1 MKKTYRY
8 IKHPSVR
15 AIHESP
21 LQIIWSNIAR
31 RKIMLFSVIFLIIT
45 LPIFFLVTKYQSKVQ
60 AAWMN
65 DSWAYRTGLTIG
77 NTGSADSDKKVKFDI
92 DTATLITA
100 GKMQADCGDSRF
112 TDINGR
118 ALKYF
123 IDTAGGTCNTNSTD
137 YYVLTPTINSGNTV
151 LYHYYGNPSAQNG
164 TVSAQFS
171 QATFS
176 PTSGPSAG
184 SEENGTAP
192 ISYWKFDEGYGTNAN
207 DSTQNAKNGT
217 LTGVPEWKPESE
229 CISGKCLF
237 LDGTNTDY
245 VSISDSG
252 TTDPLDL
259 GTKSFTVSYWGKAID
274 YTYPK
279 SLFPIK
285 DGSAPYTSGAGHEGW
300 SISDNYSSTTVRVA
314 INDGTNMVSSDI
326 TLNSG
331 SQPPDL
337 KNKWTHYSFV
347 FDRTNNLVYIYINGI
362 QQNNTLNISSVTG
375 SISNTTALLIGYGTG
390 WKTHGYMDEF
400 KIYPYART
408 AAQIKSDFASKG
420 SGSVKGTA
428 ASLGSNIKNLSSL
441 SDGLVGYWKMDEST
455 TNTCTGGV
463 NDSCDSSGNASNGAW
478 NGNTTSAA
486 GKFGNST
493 TYDGIDDYTSVTEN
507 SAWEFSSSFTLSTWV
522 YSNGTQIAY
531 AGIVAKDLSSSMG
544 NYGFFYDS
552 GGTIVRF
559 GFYGTNSVQSEVDT
573 QTAIPTGQWV
583 HLIGVF
589 DDVNNTL
596 YIYQNGELKEKDTT
610 ITNTPSTNDNSLI
623 FGSRQAGL
631 SSYEFNGKIDEARIY
646 NRALSPKEVRDLY
659 SWAPGPAG
667 YWNFDEKT
675 GASVNDISGNGYT
688 GTWNGTGASHW
699 TTGKFGSAGNFNGT
713 DDYISQG
720 TGPTIVNSVSFWTYP
735 TSTTNYFVDLNGS
748 AYISAT
754 SGTLSAT
761 GFTSP
766 TIYVNGVVS
775 STLAANQWQYITVTT
790 ATNLNASALN
800 FGKISTNYLTGK
812 LDEVRLYN
820 YARTQKQIVEDMNA
834 GHPVGGSPVGSQ
846 LGYWKFDEGYGGTA
860 NDTVANQNLTITSA
874 SWTNSGKFNKALNFD
889 NGVAGSE
896 AYYND
901 VTSSKYDLTND
912 FSFGAWVYR
921 TNSPSNQA
929 RIISKGDKY
938 LLFTTTNNIPI
949 CYMNG
954 LSATSLTA
962 TSALPVNQWIYVL
975 CTYKDNA
982 RKLYI
987 NGILNAQD
995 TPTGTITSDNTDL
1008 VVGNYDVPSDSYRF
1022 RGIIDEVK
1030 IYNSALTSD
1039 EIKLDYNHGSAMV
1052 LGSVSTDST
1061 GAVADNSSAR
1071 GYCIP
1076 GDTTSCSAPVGEWKM
1091 DEKTG
1096 TNAYDTSGN
1105 GLTGTFTGS
1114 PRWRSGKFGSGI
1126 NFDGGNDWSDLIS
1139 IPYNSATTFSTN
1151 KDITISAWFKS
1162 AGSSYTQTIFD
1173 SRDGDINWAGIGLF
1187 VAGTGEVSYY
1197 IRDNAGHFINSAT
1210 TSTYIDNKWH
1220 NATLVGDRDGN
1231 AVLYIDGSI
1240 NVGTTQPMSTIIDI
1254 TNAQN
1259 DMLGNACCSASAW
1272 EEFQGSIDQVR
1283 LYNYARTPAQI
1294 AWDYN
1299 RGGPVGWWKMDEC
1312 QGITANDS
1320 SGNGNNGT
1328 ITIGATGTNTSAG
1341 TCTGSAGEA
1350 WKDGA
1355 TGKYN
1360 SSLEFDGTDDY
1371 INVVDNNSLDMTTNI
1386 TLSAWIKLSDLTITN
1401 ANNIVA
1407 KGTNGYQFTVG
1418 DSSSLKVG
1426 LAKQDVAWVVQSNTT
1441 ISDTNWHFVSV
1452 TYNGTTGK
1460 VYLDGI
1466 DRSGSTSIQT
1476 FSNTSDN
1483 LFIGSKNPV
1492 TATKYFNGQ
1501 IDDIRVY
1508 NYALTANQVK
1518 NLYNENSS
1526 IRFGPATGS
1535 P

>member
-8 IKHPSVR
+8 IKCRGEARLAHDNQK
-15 AIHESP
+15 I
-21 LQIIWSNIAR
+21 NIFNMVLK

-45 LPIFFLVTKYQSKVQ
+45 LPIFYLVTKYQSKGQ

-65 DSWAYRTGLTIG
+65 DSWLYRTGLTIG
-77 NTGSADSDKKVKFDI
+77 NTGSADSDKKVKFDV

-100 GKMQADCGDSRF
+100 GKLQTDCGDSRF
-112 TDINGR
+112 TNINGR
-118 ALKYF
+118 VLQYF
-123 IDTAGGTCNTNSTD
+123 IDTEGGACNTNSTD
-137 YYVLTPTINSGNTV
+137 YYVLVPTINTGNTN
-151 LYHYYGNPSAQNG
+151 LYHYYGNPSVQNG

-176 PTSGPSAG
+176 PTSGPTAA
-184 SEENGTAP
+184 SEENGAAP
-192 ISYWKFDEGYGTNAN
+192 ISYWKFDEGYGTNTN
-207 DSTQNAKNGT
+207 DSTKNSN
-217 LTGVPEWKPESE
+217 TGVFGTSTAAPTWKSE
-229 CISGKCLF
+229 DQCVSGKCLYF
-237 LDGTNTDY
+237 DAGDY
-245 VSISDSG
+245 VDIPHKTNQVNLPLTIETWVKS
-252 TTDPLDL
+252 TTINQGD
-259 GTKSFTVSYWGKAID
+259 WKAIVSK
-274 YTYPK
+274 YPAAA
-279 SLFPIK
+279 SNGWNI
-285 DGSAPYTSGAGHEGW
+285 DSSSGSYYFYYFVDANNKLYSSGYGYSFGTATNNWTHLVAVVETSGLKLYRDGQLVTQASWTGTAG
-300 SISDNYSSTTVRVA
+300 NSTQSNPLR
-314 INDGTNMVSSDI
+314 IGGI
-326 TLNSG
+326 
-331 SQPPDL
+331 
-337 KNKWTHYSFV
+337 
-347 FDRTNNLVYIYINGI
+347 TNNSAYRFNGF
-362 QQNNTLNISSVTG
+362 V
-375 SISNTTALLIGYGTG
+375 
-390 WKTHGYMDEF
+390 DDV
-400 KIYPYART
+400 KIYQYARS

-428 ASLGSNIKNLSSL
+428 ASLGSNIKNLSSF
-441 SDGLVGYWKMDEST
+441 SDGLVGYWKMDESAV
-455 TNTCTGGV
+455 NTCTGGV

-531 AGIVAKDLSSSMG
+531 AGIVAKDQSSNMG

-583 HLIGVF
+583 HIIGVF
-589 DDVNNTL
+589 DDINNTL

-646 NRALSPKEVRDLY
+646 NRALSGKEVRDLY
-659 SWAPGPAG
+659 YWAPGPVG
-667 YWNFDEKT
+667 SWNFDEKT
-675 GASVNDISGNGYT
+675 GASINDISGNGYT

-775 STLAANQWQYITVTT
+775 LTLAANQWQYITVTT

-800 FGKISTNYLTGK
+800 FGKISTNYLAGK
-812 LDEVRLYN
+812 LDEVKLYN
-820 YARTQKQIVEDMNA
+820 YVRNSKQIVEDMNA

-846 LGYWKFDEGYGGTA
+846 LGYWKFDEGADNTCSSGV
-860 NDTVANQNLTITSA
+860 NDVC
-874 SWTNSGKFNKALNFD
+874 NSGNVGSALDGTKTNATWSMNGKFGKAINFD
-889 NGVAGSE
+889 GNGDYVDIPDNNS
-896 AYYND
+896 
-901 VTSSKYDLTND
+901 VDLTN
-912 FSFGAWVYR
+912 SFTISLWLKPSDLTQ
-921 TNSPSNQA
+921 TN
-929 RIISKGDKY
+929 RYLISKRNDAGTDNSYSIIWEYVDNQVEFYSGSYTGSNPRTGSGITISDTNWHQIIYSYDGTTWAGY
-938 LLFTTTNNIPI
+938 LDGINKFSTARTFSLTTSSIDLLIGTFNASGF
-949 CYMNG
+949 YFNG
-954 LSATSLTA
+954 L
-962 TSALPVNQWIYVL
+962 
-975 CTYKDNA
+975 
-982 RKLYI
+982 
-987 NGILNAQD
+987 
-995 TPTGTITSDNTDL
+995 
-1008 VVGNYDVPSDSYRF
+1008 
-1022 RGIIDEVK
+1022 IDEVK

-1071 GYCIP
+1071 GYCVP
-1076 GDTTSCSAPVGEWKM
+1076 GDTTSCSAPVGEWKF

-1139 IPYNSATTFSTN
+1139 VPYNSATTFSTN

-1162 AGSSYTQTIFD
+1162 TGSSYTQTIFD
-1173 SRDGDINWAGIGLF
+1173 SRDGGIDWAGIGLF

-1197 IRDNAGHFINSAT
+1197 IRDNGGHFINSAT
-1210 TSTYIDNKWH
+1210 TSTYIDNNWH

-1240 NVGTTQPMSTIIDI
+1240 NVGTTQSMSTIIDI

-1259 DMLGNACCSASAW
+1259 DILGNACCSASAW
-1272 EEFQGSIDQVR
+1272 EEFQGTIDHVR
-1283 LYNYARTPAQI
+1283 IYNYARTPAQI

-1299 RGGPVGWWKMDEC
+1299 RGGPVGHWKMDEC
-1312 QGITANDS
+1312 QGNTANDS
-1320 SGNGNNGT
+1320 SGNGNSGT

-1350 WKDGA
+1350 WKDGV

-1371 INVVDNNSLDMTTNI
+1371 VSITDNSALNSNSITVAAWIKTSGTNNYSGIIDKFVNTGYQINIDNSSRLRFDIGGSPYQTLTGTTNI
-1386 TLSAWIKLSDLTITN
+1386 ET
-1401 ANNIVA
+1401 
-1407 KGTNGYQFTVG
+1407 G
-1418 DSSSLKVG
+1418 D
-1426 LAKQDVAWVVQSNTT
+1426 W
-1441 ISDTNWHFVSV
+1441 F
-1452 TYNGTTGK
+1452 
-1460 VYLDGI
+1460 
-1466 DRSGSTSIQT
+1466 
-1476 FSNTSDN
+1476 F
-1483 LFIGSKNPV
+1483 V
-1492 TATKYFNGQ
+1492 TATYDGTTAKVFVNGKQENSVNYSGGITTSGQSLIIGNDTEAVNRYFNGQ
-1501 IDDIRVY
+1501 IDDVRVF
-1508 NYALTANQVK
+1508 NYALTPLQIK
-1518 NLYNENSS
+1518 TLYNENSS